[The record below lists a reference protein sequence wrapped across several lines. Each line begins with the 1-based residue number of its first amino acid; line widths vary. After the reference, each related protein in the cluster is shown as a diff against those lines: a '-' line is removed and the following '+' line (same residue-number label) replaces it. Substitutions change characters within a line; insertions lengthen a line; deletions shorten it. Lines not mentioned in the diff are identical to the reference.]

1 MRYAVPDLV
10 NMGALRMAKTI
21 MIVDDSQ
28 TMLMSME
35 GMLSK
40 AGLGVSKANNAEEA
54 LVILKGGSKPD
65 MIITDLNMAAMNGIQ
80 LIREV
85 RRLPGYQFMPIVML
99 TTESQQEKRDEAK
112 SAGATGWMV
121 KPVQP
126 QSMLQIVK
134 QLVPGA

>member
-1 MRYAVPDLV
+1 MSPRLV
-10 NMGALRMAKTI
+10 STGALVLAKKI

-85 RRLPGYQFMPIVML
+85 RKLPGYQFMPIVML
-99 TTESQQEKRDEAK
+99 TTESQQDKRNEAK

-126 QSMLQIVK
+126 QSMLQIVR

>member
-1 MRYAVPDLV
+1 
-10 NMGALRMAKTI
+10 MAKKV

-35 GMLSK
+35 GILSK
-40 AGLGVSKANNAEEA
+40 AGLDVAKANNAEEA
-54 LVILKGGSKPD
+54 LASLKGGAKPD
-65 MIITDLNMAAMNGIQ
+65 MMITDLNMGAMNGIQ

-99 TTESQQEKRDEAK
+99 TTESQQARREEAK
-112 SAGATGWMV
+112 SAGATGWIV

-126 QSMLQIVK
+126 DSMLQVIR

>member
-1 MRYAVPDLV
+1 
-10 NMGALRMAKTI
+10 
-21 MIVDDSQ
+21 
-28 TMLMSME
+28 MLMSME

-99 TTESQQEKRDEAK
+99 TTESQQEKRNEAK

>member
-1 MRYAVPDLV
+1 
-10 NMGALRMAKTI
+10 MAKTV
-21 MIVDDSQ
+21 MIVDDSP

-85 RRLPGYQFMPIVML
+85 RQLPGFAFMPIVML
-99 TTESQQEKRDEAK
+99 TTESQQQKRNEAK

-126 QSMLQIVK
+126 QAMLQIVK

>member
-1 MRYAVPDLV
+1 
-10 NMGALRMAKTI
+10 MAKTI
-21 MIVDDSQ
+21 MIVDNSQ

-99 TTESQQEKRDEAK
+99 TTESQQEKRNEAK

>member
-1 MRYAVPDLV
+1 
-10 NMGALRMAKTI
+10 MAKTI

-54 LVILKGGSKPD
+54 LLILKGGSKPD

-99 TTESQQEKRDEAK
+99 TTESQQEKRNEAK

-126 QSMLQIVK
+126 QSMLQIVR

>member
-1 MRYAVPDLV
+1 
-10 NMGALRMAKTI
+10 MAKTI

-54 LVILKGGSKPD
+54 LLILKGGRKPD

-99 TTESQQEKRDEAK
+99 TTESQQEKRNEAK

>member
-1 MRYAVPDLV
+1 
-10 NMGALRMAKTI
+10 MAKTI

-99 TTESQQEKRDEAK
+99 TTESQQEKRNEAK